1 MKNHHHLEFE
11 MRRRH
16 NPGVMHR
23 LTMCYIRLRGRT
35 RYERADRGACSASL
49 LLREE
54 ATPTKP

>member
-1 MKNHHHLEFE
+1 MRNHHHLELE

-16 NPGVMHR
+16 DPGVMHR
-23 LTMCYIRLRGRT
+23 LTLCFIRLWGRA
-35 RYERADRGACSASL
+35 RHERADRACSAAL